1 MIATFQHFFP
11 SAAILWLQSVIG
23 DNNAPIAFACA
34 ALAAAVLVFIFAINA
49 DPNDSAPHRSHLD
62 QLLER
67 RDAIY
72 ENLRDLKFE
81 FRAGKF
87 AEKDYEETRQ
97 SLETEAAVVIA
108 QIEQATLS
116 PSLVGRRAPASTE
129 KAVR

>member
-1 MIATFQHFFP
+1 MNP
-11 SAAILWLQSVIG
+11 SLIISASILWLQSTIG
-23 DNNAPIAFACA
+23 SNDVPIALACA
-34 ALAAAVLVFIFAINA
+34 ALATAVFVFIFAITA
-49 DPNDSAPHRSHLD
+49 DPRDSAPHRGHLD

-97 SLETEAAVVIA
+97 ALETEAALVIA
-108 QIEQATLS
+108 QIEQVTQS
-116 PSLVGRRAPASTE
+116 PSLVARRAPASPE
-129 KAVR
+129 KVSR